1 MIIKLNI
8 ENQDLNKSQKL
19 VFNLEYKDINL
30 ESVNDLN
37 IICKNTE
44 LKYLQLKLDHNFL
57 EDEGIQRLMKIIT
70 CFKKLQVLHLHL
82 GNNYFGEQGARYIS
96 IGLQKL
102 TELKELKLIIFKN
115 VIHQAGAFHISDVLQ
130 FTNKLQALSLNLV
143 ECNINSSGWQSN
155 NINEQG
161 NTQFCDFIQN
171 NKTIINLE
179 ISLVLNN
186 IGQDHILYNSKKAY
200 QDDQAIM
207 EETAYQIVYQYNNTY
222 LQLSN
227 IQKSLEDHTR
237 VTIQCYQMGNMKS
250 DQFKD
255 FLKLLQKSFQS
266 LNISQDNLKLIKA
279 KLSPYIKQKEWNKS
293 LMNLQFQDYVIQTE
307 WPGYE
312 LHMIAA
318 GAIAFYDSDSN
329 DINQFQEE
337 FIKLK
342 TSKSRQTF
350 MKLFIMGSKEQDIK
364 DMVPYETSFC
374 FLEDIE
380 IEREASQITLQN
392 QISQIIVDISINI
405 ALELE
410 KLKSDPQNTVKVHMK
425 EEKVT
430 DSSKLKKIKE
440 GRALKMMGDYCMMLL
455 SFEDA
460 IGYYSDVTPLSIN
473 DFEQEVSTR
482 MKEAMDCILKT
493 KFSNFFIE
501 IAFKYMKVLSEYQF
515 KLQFNDMAYYF
526 EMNYTLNDKVESSQC
541 FQSIATMYKQ
551 LGMLRKYGFYLR
563 KAALL
568 INKYNSNVCQKL
580 MSIAAKYYKF
590 YELSPFGEGKKSEQF
605 WLKIQM
611 AFLYEF
617 IECLADQPKLKN
629 QVQKHIINVFTNLH
643 KQDKEKI
650 YLSLRSECPYIPNY
664 SYFIFEHLP
673 VVKKVDIIP
682 SNQLIRSNEL
692 EKKGLFIYNPFQKK
706 NLQKLK
712 FPSDELISFKITLVN
727 SFGFDLQIDC
737 IVFEVSGV
745 EILNYP
751 NNIFVSKDHTEFVI
765 EQNIKPLKSGNLSIE
780 AMRFRCFNTVYEH
793 CIDERGFGLIY
804 LQKNQDKINLQ
815 NNQKKVQ
822 YDLKN
827 IEIFDKLPHLYAE
840 LLGDIDQNGNIVF
853 EKSQKIQFQINLK
866 KKGDL
871 PVTQLK
877 ICMTIINHLF
887 RIQYSF
893 EEVGEVAINK
903 NESITLIFV
912 EHNSIFKQKKGN
924 FKVLQLP
931 KVNQSS
937 YEVSQVT
944 LVVSYMENNNS
955 KFIKE
960 IHLKKNI
967 TVKES
972 ILIDSMEIYDQKQK
986 IVEDLKVQNY
996 YLNDYFYV
1004 QMTFIKTDDNV
1015 ISQQQQL
1022 QFGESNLHNQNDN
1035 NSGAFLF
1042 FPQNSN
1048 IIDNQFTL
1056 TFYEKQNSIDQC
1068 DLYSN
1073 NKRVTKIF
1081 KLSKVQKLIEE
1092 QDEEDSDPQE
1102 FMQKKFREI
1111 FSIKWKDVHRYSE
1124 GLLPLPSLDISKL
1137 KKIFQ
1142 QPIQIKTNIKLLNEE
1157 SQVQTY
1163 LNVYTIIFFDLN
1175 QVDLSNN
1182 LSCELRLDNNIQE
1195 GSEVFS
1201 FQTYYIQLQF
1211 LSFLGQETS
1220 KEYEHKLAFY
1230 LKEKMESSSSSSLNK
1245 NVRKN
1250 TKPRNILITQCVKLD
1265 LNSSNYLS
1273 LKLPSINSNYDNL
1286 DNLEL
1291 ASRYNSSTSNINST
1305 NNGFGNFIHLFKK
1318 ILPSHRP
1325 NNSLQSIEQARV
1337 TGFKKI
1343 NESIPPR
1350 VTRLLH
1356 AIKDRD
1362 AKESR
1367 QILTKFTNKNEEKEY
1382 VMPRQF
1388 NLESFKLVRNDKNIQ
1403 KIKNLMCHFINS
1415 HKNYFNKEVVNLPHY
1430 EKSAPFHIETMQF
1443 ADNYLDDQKLIKKNF
1458 NYDEENLQRNNLVLE
1473 KVLLERLIKH
1483 EKNIPDRPD
1492 LNTLSIITQH
1502 IN

>member
-1 MIIKLNI
+1 
-8 ENQDLNKSQKL
+8 
-19 VFNLEYKDINL
+19 
-30 ESVNDLN
+30 
-37 IICKNTE
+37 
-44 LKYLQLKLDHNFL
+44 
-57 EDEGIQRLMKIIT
+57 
-70 CFKKLQVLHLHL
+70 
-82 GNNYFGEQGARYIS
+82 
-96 IGLQKL
+96 
-102 TELKELKLIIFKN
+102 
-115 VIHQAGAFHISDVLQ
+115 
-130 FTNKLQALSLNLV
+130 
-143 ECNINSSGWQSN
+143 
-155 NINEQG
+155 
-161 NTQFCDFIQN
+161 
-171 NKTIINLE
+171 
-179 ISLVLNN
+179 
-186 IGQDHILYNSKKAY
+186 
-200 QDDQAIM
+200 
-207 EETAYQIVYQYNNTY
+207 
-222 LQLSN
+222 
-227 IQKSLEDHTR
+227 
-237 VTIQCYQMGNMKS
+237 MGNMKS

-255 FLKLLQKSFQS
+255 FLKLLQESFQS
-266 LNISQDNLKLIKA
+266 LTISQDNLKLIKA
-279 KLSPYIKQKEWNKS
+279 KLSPYLKQKDWNQS
-293 LMNLQFQDYVIQTE
+293 LMNLQFQEYIIQTE

-342 TSKSRQTF
+342 SRVSQSRQTL
-350 MKLFIMGSKEQDIK
+350 MKLFIMGSKEQAIK

-392 QISQIIVDISINI
+392 QISQIIVDISINF

-430 DSSKLKKIKE
+430 DSSKLKKRKE

-455 SFEDA
+455 SFEDS
-460 IGYYSDVTPLSIN
+460 ISYYSDGIKILKKNEDYLWIASCQTSCTARIYYKYKNKLLVSPLSIN

-482 MKEAMDCILKT
+482 MKDAMDCILKT

-563 KAALL
+563 KAALM

-629 QVQKHIINVFTNLH
+629 QVQKHIINVFTDLH
-643 KQDKEKI
+643 NQDKEKI

-664 SYFIFEHLP
+664 NYFIFEHIP
-673 VVKKVDIIP
+673 IVKKIDIIP
-682 SNQLIRSNEL
+682 SNQLIRPNEL

-712 FPSDELISFKITLVN
+712 FPSDELISFKITLIN

-751 NNIFVSKDHTEFVI
+751 NNIFVSKDHTEFRI

-780 AMRFRCFNTVYEH
+780 AIRFRCFNTVYEH

-827 IEIFDKLPHLYAE
+827 IEIFDKLPHLNAE
-840 LLGDIDQNGNIVF
+840 ILGDIDQNGNIIF
-853 EKSQKIQFQINLK
+853 EKSQKIQFSINLK
-866 KKGDL
+866 NIGDL
-871 PVTQLK
+871 PVTQLNLSAC
-877 ICMTIINHLF
+877 IDYNQPPIQEF
-887 RIQYSF
+887 QYSF

-903 NESITLIFV
+903 NESLTLIFV
-912 EHNSIFKQKKGN
+912 EQNSIFKQKKGN

-931 KVNQSS
+931 QLKQSS

-944 LVVSYMENNNS
+944 FVVSYMENSNS

-960 IHLKKNI
+960 IHLRKNI

-972 ILIDSMEIYDQKQK
+972 ILIESMEIYEQNQK
-986 IVEDLKVQNY
+986 IVEDLRVQNY

-1004 QMTFIKTDDNV
+1004 QMTFIKTDDNI

-1022 QFGESNLHNQNDN
+1022 LCGESNQQNQNDN
-1035 NSGAFLF
+1035 NSGAILF
-1042 FPQNSN
+1042 FPQSSN

-1056 TFYEKQNSIDQC
+1056 TFYEKQNSIEQC

-1124 GLLPLPSLDISKL
+1124 GLLPLPSLDTSNL

-1142 QPIQIKTNIKLLNEE
+1142 QPIQIKTDIKLSTEE

-1163 LNVYTIIFFDLN
+1163 LNEYTITFFDLN
-1175 QVDLSNN
+1175 QVSLSNN

-1195 GSEVFS
+1195 GSEVLS
-1201 FQTYYIQLQF
+1201 FQTYYVLDGKTRYNLNLNDIKMNEQNN
-1211 LSFLGQETS
+1211 G
-1220 KEYEHKLAFY
+1220 EHKG
-1230 LKEKMESSSSSSLNK
+1230 
-1245 NVRKN
+1245 
-1250 TKPRNILITQCVKLD
+1250 QCFFKIYGQQHKKHFIFCLT
-1265 LNSSNYLS
+1265 
-1273 LKLPSINSNYDNL
+1273 IL
-1286 DNLEL
+1286 DNIK
-1291 ASRYNSSTSNINST
+1291 NINY
-1305 NNGFGNFIHLFKK
+1305 NF
-1318 ILPSHRP
+1318 S
-1325 NNSLQSIEQARV
+1325 E
-1337 TGFKKI
+1337 
-1343 NESIPPR
+1343 
-1350 VTRLLH
+1350 
-1356 AIKDRD
+1356 
-1362 AKESR
+1362 
-1367 QILTKFTNKNEEKEY
+1367 
-1382 VMPRQF
+1382 
-1388 NLESFKLVRNDKNIQ
+1388 NIM
-1403 KIKNLMCHFINS
+1403 L
-1415 HKNYFNKEVVNLPHY
+1415 
-1430 EKSAPFHIETMQF
+1430 
-1443 ADNYLDDQKLIKKNF
+1443 
-1458 NYDEENLQRNNLVLE
+1458 
-1473 KVLLERLIKH
+1473 
-1483 EKNIPDRPD
+1483 
-1492 LNTLSIITQH
+1492 
-1502 IN
+1502 